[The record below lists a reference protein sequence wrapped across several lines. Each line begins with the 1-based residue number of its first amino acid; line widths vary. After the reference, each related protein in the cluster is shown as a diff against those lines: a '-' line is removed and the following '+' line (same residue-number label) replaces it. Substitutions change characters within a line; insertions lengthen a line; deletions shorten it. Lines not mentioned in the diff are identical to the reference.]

1 MFVDFF
7 IRRPIF
13 ASVCAL
19 IIILAGAVSIPT
31 LPVAQYPNL
40 APPTVNVTA
49 NFIGASAQEVE
60 SAVTLPLE
68 EAINGAEGLQYITS
82 SSSNS
87 GMAQITCTFDV
98 TRDIDLAAVDVQNRI
113 STVTGLLPPVV
124 QQTGVTVTK
133 ANTGFLEVLGFYSD
147 HNQYSNLFISNYVD
161 VYVTDALKRVP
172 GVANV
177 VVFGQRTYAMRIWLD
192 PLRLAGR
199 GLTASDVIAAL
210 QEQNVEIAAGAV
222 GQPPAPSGQAYQFSV
237 RAAGRLT
244 DPAQF
249 DNIVLKTDRNGTIV
263 KLSDVG
269 YAQLGAENY
278 GSNLEYNG
286 VPTVGLAIQQLSTA
300 NAMDVAQGVNAT
312 LAQLAPRFPPGL
324 HYITAVDSTEVVRE
338 SMRDVLITLLE
349 AIIIVIVVIF
359 LFLQDWRTTLIPSIT
374 IPVALIGTF
383 AFIRLFNFSINTLT
397 MFGIVLA
404 TGLVV
409 DDAIVVIENVERHIS
424 EGVTEPHRAASIA
437 MSEVTSAVIATSL
450 VLIAVFVPV
459 ALFPGTTGILFRQF
473 ALTIAFSI
481 AISAFNA
488 LTLSPALAAL
498 LLREHHEK
506 AAFWKFIQAGI
517 EGLTH
522 GYRRVLH
529 GVARWRWVAALAFLG
544 TLVAAYFVFLA
555 VPRGFIP
562 TEDQGYIILNIQA
575 PPGASLSYTGGV
587 AKQAMALLR
596 RQPEVLGAFAVTGF
610 SFAGGGSNTGL
621 VFVRLKPYGQRV
633 GPQHSSH
640 ALVARLQPLLFGI
653 PGATVV
659 AFEPPPIPGIAS
671 LGGFQFEVLDQSNA
685 TPQQLYAAAQGLIRA
700 ARSDPKLTGMFSG
713 FTANDPQIQVNID
726 RDKAKALQVPIND
739 ISAALQTYLGSA
751 YVNQF
756 DFNNRSYRVYVQ
768 AEARFRDRAS
778 DINEFYVRSGNGQM
792 VPLRDLVQIENTAAP
807 QVINHYDL
815 FRSAEIDGSA
825 APGYSSGQ
833 AISEMEALARRVL
846 PQGMSFAWTG
856 LALQEIQ
863 SGSKALLLFVL
874 GLLVVY
880 LTLSAQYESWVLPFI
895 VMLAVPAALLGA
907 LGAQAMRGLQDDIY
921 CQIGLVML
929 IGLSTKNAILIVEF
943 AEQLRDRG
951 LNLVEAAIE
960 AGRIRLRPI
969 LMTSIAFMLGIL
981 PLVVASG
988 AGSAG
993 RHSVGTAVFGGM
1005 LLATILN
1012 LFFIPALYLIVR
1024 SVFHGRSHRH
1034 GAIPPGDPEA
1044 PLAPQTTQ

>member
-13 ASVCAL
+13 ATVCAL
-19 IIILAGAVSIPT
+19 IIIMAGAISIPT
-31 LPVAQYPNL
+31 LPVSQYPNL
-40 APPTVNVTA
+40 SPPTVNVTA

-68 EAINGAEGLQYITS
+68 EAINGAEGLQYVS
-82 SSSNS
+82 SSSTNTGQS
-87 GMAQITCTFDV
+87 SITCTFDV
-98 TRDIDLAAVDVQNRI
+98 TRNVDLAAVDVQNRI
-113 STVTGLLPPVV
+113 STVTGVLPPVV
-124 QQTGVTVTK
+124 QQTGISVTK
-133 ANTGFLEVLGFYSD
+133 ANTGFLMVLGFYAD
-147 HNQYSNLFISNYVD
+147 HGQYDNLFISNYVD
-161 VYVTDALKRVP
+161 VYVSDALKRVP

-177 VVFGQRTYAMRIWLD
+177 IIFGQRTYAMRVWLD

-210 QEQNVEIAAGAV
+210 QEQNVEIAAGSV
-222 GQPPAPSGQAYQFSV
+222 GQPPAPGNQSYQFSV
-237 RAAGRLT
+237 RAAGRLSE
-244 DPAQF
+244 PAQF
-249 DNIVLKTDRNGTIV
+249 DNIVLKTDKDGTIV

-269 YAQLGAENY
+269 YAELGAENY

-286 VPTVGLAIQQLSTA
+286 IPTVGLAIQQLSTA
-300 NAMDVAQGVNAT
+300 NAMDVAKGVNAT
-312 LAQLAPRFPPGL
+312 LAQLSPRFPPGL
-324 HYITAVDSTEVVRE
+324 HYITAVDSTEVV
-338 SMRDVLITLLE
+338 SQSLHDVLITLFE
-349 AIIIVIVVIF
+349 AIVIVILVIF
-359 LFLQDWRTTLIPSIT
+359 VFLQDWRTTLIPSVT

-383 AFIRLFNFSINTLT
+383 AFVKLFDFSINTLT

-424 EGVTEPHRAASIA
+424 EGVTEPHRATSVA

-506 AAFWKFIQAGI
+506 AGIWKLVQSGI
-517 EGLTH
+517 AGLTS

-529 GVARWRWVAALAFLG
+529 GVARWRWVAALLFLA
-544 TLVAAYFVFLA
+544 TLGATYFVFQA
-555 VPRGFIP
+555 VPRAFVP
-562 TEDQGYIILNIQA
+562 PEDQGYIILNIQA
-575 PPGASLSYTGGV
+575 PPGASLSYTGKV
-587 AKQAMALLR
+587 ANAAIALLD

-610 SFAGGGSNTGL
+610 SLSGGGSNTGL
-621 VFVRLKPYGQRV
+621 VFVRLKAYSDRI

-640 ALVARLQPLLFGI
+640 ALVARLQPMLFGI

-659 AFEPPPIPGIAS
+659 AFEPPPIPGLGAF
-671 LGGFQFEVLDQSNA
+671 GGFQFEVLDQGNA
-685 TPQQLYAAAQGLIRA
+685 SPQQLYEATQGLIRA
-700 ARSDPKLTGMFSG
+700 SRRDPKLSGLFSG

-726 RDKAKALQVPIND
+726 RDKAKTLQVPISG
-739 ISAALQTYLGSA
+739 ISTALQTYLGSA

-768 AEARFRDRAS
+768 AEAPYRNRAA
-778 DINEFYVRSGNGQM
+778 DIGEFYVRSDNNDM
-792 VPLRDLVQIENTAAP
+792 VPLSDLVQVVDTGAP

-825 APGYSSGQ
+825 APGFSSGQ
-833 AISEMEALARRVL
+833 AITEMESLAHRSL

-856 LALQEIQ
+856 LALQEVQ
-863 SGSKALLLFVL
+863 SGSKAALLFAL

-907 LGAQAMRGLQDDIY
+907 LGAQALRGLQDDVY

-951 LNLVEAAIE
+951 MSLLDATIEAA
-960 AGRIRLRPI
+960 RIRLRPI
-969 LMTSIAFMLGIL
+969 LMTSIAFMLGVV
-981 PLVVASG
+981 PLMVASG
-988 AGSAG
+988 AGEAG
-993 RHSVGTAVFGGM
+993 RHSVGTAVFGGT
-1005 LLATILN
+1005 LLATVLN

-1024 SVFHGRSHRH
+1024 GWFKGGSRRR
-1034 GAIPPGDPEA
+1034 GAIPPGEQA
-1044 PLAPQTTQ
+1044 APQPAP